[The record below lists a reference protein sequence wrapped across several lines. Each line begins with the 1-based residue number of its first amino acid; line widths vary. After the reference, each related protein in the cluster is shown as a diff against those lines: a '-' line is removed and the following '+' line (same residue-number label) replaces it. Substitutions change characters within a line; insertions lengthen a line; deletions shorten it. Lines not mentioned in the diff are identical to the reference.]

1 MGAAIF
7 FSKLSLKIVLC
18 NGALRHTAEAW
29 WGTNRPRLAE
39 WVVLWP
45 DWPPFQSEFP
55 RNFPLN
61 FGKNDYFFSLTILC
75 TYSFPPIDR
84 TDIFTLTFLS
94 KCMHD
99 KLKKI
104 KIPIFLFC
112 TKRTGL
118 VSYRGCNYYPPRSAR
133 GHFRTIPFHYLIN
146 MKRLKLARFQDL
158 HANTDSNI
166 TRLTHFYFL
175 QKRGRGQR
183 WKSWINCVFNNA
195 IINVCMNTIKIK
207 TNICFSF
214 FIFYFVSLH

>member
-1 MGAAIF
+1 MINFDFFLWYCVRIPFLQLIKLIF
-7 FSKLSLKIVLC
+7 LVFYIDFK
-18 NGALRHTAEAW
+18 HT
-29 WGTNRPRLAE
+29 
-39 WVVLWP
+39 
-45 DWPPFQSEFP
+45 S
-55 RNFPLN
+55 
-61 FGKNDYFFSLTILC
+61 
-75 TYSFPPIDR
+75 
-84 TDIFTLTFLS
+84 FLS

-104 KIPIFLFC
+104 KNPYFLVCTC

-118 VSYRGCNYYPPRSAR
+118 VSYRGCNYSPPRSAR